1 MGWSGGPNEMTRS
14 CRPETRRDVLI
25 APPLLRDR
33 IRRTRFDS
41 RNHPNLL
48 IPTPPS
54 YCWRTWY
61 LCLATPFPTPTPT
74 PTPFRGSCGVRPS
87 STCVGSGDAS
97 ALPGLTSVSSA
108 CITLALGSLM
118 AAPYA
123 RRATT
128 VGAIASSWVTVIVVV
143 LAAGIISGA
152 LTPDLSLLT
161 DTVGMVLKT
170 VRHVLG

>member
-1 MGWSGGPNEMTRS
+1 
-14 CRPETRRDVLI
+14 
-25 APPLLRDR
+25 
-33 IRRTRFDS
+33 
-41 RNHPNLL
+41 
-48 IPTPPS
+48 
-54 YCWRTWY
+54 
-61 LCLATPFPTPTPT
+61 
-74 PTPFRGSCGVRPS
+74 
-87 STCVGSGDAS
+87 
-97 ALPGLTSVSSA
+97 
-108 CITLALGSLM
+108 M